1 MLSLIFNH
9 SRNFAAVITAA
20 AIITAGEVWRV

>member
-1 MLSLIFNH
+1 MLKLNSNH
-9 SRNFAAVITAA
+9 SAVIIAAIAAA